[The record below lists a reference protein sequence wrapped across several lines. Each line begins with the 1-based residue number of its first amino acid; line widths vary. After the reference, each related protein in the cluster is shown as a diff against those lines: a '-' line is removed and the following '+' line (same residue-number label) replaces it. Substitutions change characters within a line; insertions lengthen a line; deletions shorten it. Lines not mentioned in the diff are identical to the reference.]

1 MSELL
6 DTVGAMCIVVGT
18 ALNLA
23 AAIGLVR
30 FPDLLS
36 RIHSATKPQT
46 LGMLLILAGIALNVQ
61 TIPAFTMLTVVAIM
75 QLITAPI
82 AAHMVSR
89 TAVRSN
95 PMRKDLLIVDEFH
108 DN

>member
-1 MSELL
+1 MNEIL
-6 DTVGAMCIVVGT
+6 DTIGAISIVVGT

-36 RIHSATKPQT
+36 RIHLATKPQT
-46 LGMLLILAGIALNVQ
+46 LGMLLILAGIAFSVQ
-61 TIPAFTMLTVVAIM
+61 TVPAFTVLAVVAVM

-95 PMRKDLLIVDEFH
+95 PTRRDLLVVDEFH

>member
-1 MSELL
+1 MSDIL
-6 DTVGAMCIVVGT
+6 DAIGAICIVIGT

-36 RIHSATKPQT
+36 RIHAATKPQT
-46 LGMLLILAGIALNVQ
+46 LGMLLILAGIALNVR
-61 TIPAFTMLTVVAIM
+61 TVPAFTMLTVVAIM

-95 PMRKDLLIVDEFH
+95 PIRKDLLLVDEFH
-108 DN
+108 EN

>member
-1 MSELL
+1 MNELL
-6 DTVGAMCIVVGT
+6 DIIGALCIVVGT

-46 LGMLLILAGIALNVQ
+46 LGMLLILAGIALNVR

-95 PMRKDLLIVDEFH
+95 PMRKDLLVVDEFH
-108 DN
+108 DD

>member
-36 RIHSATKPQT
+36 RIHAATKPQT

>member
-1 MSELL
+1 MNELL
-6 DTVGAMCIVVGT
+6 DTIGAISIVVGT

-46 LGMLLILAGIALNVQ
+46 LGMLLILAGIALNVR

-82 AAHMVSR
+82 SAHMVSR

-95 PMRKDLLIVDEFH
+95 PMRKDLLLVDEFH
-108 DN
+108 DD